1 MNDILLKNNNKGI
14 VRRLS
19 LRSLKDGKMRNAF
32 VVLTIIISVALLSG
46 LSLSMLAVNEVNN
59 KQIAAMQHVIYEE
72 TTLEQAQQL
81 RADERVSE
89 LRIIKEGSRTEI
101 DDYVIAAYYLEP
113 VESSIQGIEI
123 VEGEY
128 PSANNEIAIDKSY
141 LKQIKS
147 DAVLGDALTFTFVD
161 GTTESFVISGLTD
174 TGSTGKVYVLYFS
187 GEYAK
192 NGSQMKDIRYRSAAK
207 IVGADSMNQ
216 EEFLTEIRAI
226 GADYGIE
233 RKDVNENGNY
243 VTSKTP
249 DMNDVFAVVILA
261 AFILFVSILVIYSIF
276 YISVTNRIR
285 QFGQL
290 RTLGATTKQIKK
302 MVKQEGRI
310 LFSIGAPT
318 GFIIGAV
325 FAFALNPSGWS
336 WKSTLI
342 AAVAIL
348 IADYLTVMLSVR
360 KPSKIAGKAS
370 PIEASKVSG
379 YDGGP
384 DESKE
389 LYRKITPF
397 SLASLS
403 SKRNRKRS
411 RMTVFSLGISGV
423 VFLIAASFMVSFT
436 AESYARQADMEFSE
450 FTISFSENAA
460 ENNDFGTTGLQL
472 ENPLNDELI
481 SKVISID
488 GVNDIKAAKT
498 LNVTYEYNNYQDE
511 DSCVP
516 ISLEEMRYLNNFQKE
531 NTFDYNKMV
540 KNKELLI
547 VSNSVSEEIFGWRFQ
562 VGDTILMRW
571 YDGTEYQEDTFT
583 IAGEIDNSAYLKM
596 TNDADKQHILLKAGW
611 FVMPEDLMQ
620 QMMPAGFNFNSTL
633 MVSTDWEHKA
643 DELTAAING
652 IIEKEPLLICS
663 NLSEAIA
670 KAIPAYN
677 QIYTLIMGLSLF
689 IILFGIINM
698 INTLVTNV
706 MARKQEFAMLQSIGL
721 TNRQLIKMVQSE
733 GLLLAAWN
741 TVITLILGSILGYLI
756 ILLMNELGASYMS
769 WQFPIWYFLAYVLM
783 IIIVPVII
791 SHVAIRLFKSKSV
804 VERLR
809 ETE

>member
-81 RADERVSE
+81 RADERVSD
-89 LRIIKEGSRTEI
+89 LRILKEGSRTEI
-101 DDYVIAAYYLEP
+101 DDYVIAAYYSEP

-128 PSANNEIAIDKSY
+128 PTANNEVAVDKSY

-174 TGSTGKVYVLYFS
+174 TGSTGKVYGLYFS

-192 NGSQMKDIRYRSAAK
+192 NGSQMKDVRYRSAAK
-207 IVGADSMNQ
+207 IVDADSMNQ
-216 EEFLTEIRAI
+216 EDFLTEIRDI

-249 DMNDVFAVVILA
+249 DMNDALAIVILA

-342 AAVAIL
+342 TAAAIL

-370 PIEASKVSG
+370 PIEASKASG

-423 VFLIAASFMVSFT
+423 VFLIAASLMVSFT
-436 AESYARQADMEFSE
+436 AESYARQTDMEFSE
-450 FTISFSENAA
+450 FTIRFSENAA
-460 ENNDFGTTGLQL
+460 ENNNFGTTGLQL
-472 ENPLNDELI
+472 ENPLSDELI
-481 SKVISID
+481 SKIMSID
-488 GVNDIKAAKT
+488 GVNDIKATKALK
-498 LNVTYEYNNYQDE
+498 VTYEYNNYQGE

-516 ISLEEMRYLNNFQKE
+516 ISLQEMGYLNGFQKE
-531 NTFDYNKMV
+531 NTLDYNEMV
-540 KNKELLI
+540 QNKEILI
-547 VSNSVSEEIFGWRFQ
+547 VNNDVNEEVFGWRFQ
-562 VGDTILMRW
+562 VGDTVLMRW
-571 YDGTEYQEDTFT
+571 YNGTEYQEDTFT
-583 IAGEIDNSAYLKM
+583 IAGEIDSSAYLKM
-596 TNDADKQHILLKAGW
+596 TDDADKQHILLNAGW
-611 FVMPEDLMQ
+611 FVIPEDLMQ
-620 QMMPAGFNFNSTL
+620 QMMPTGFNFNSTL
-633 MVSTDWEHKA
+633 MVSTDWDHKA

-652 IIEKEPLLICS
+652 IIEMEPLLVCS

-670 KAIPAYN
+670 EAIPAYK
-677 QIYTLIMGLSLF
+677 QIYSLIMGLSLF
-689 IILFGIINM
+689 IILFGIINL

-756 ILLMNELGASYMS
+756 ILLMKELGASYMS

-783 IIIVPVII
+783 VIIVPVII